1 MIFVILPQTCIEK
14 INDKIIDLSINTTSL
29 GEMSNEVQ
37 DYYISQLERIT
48 KKYFIVSIELKRKI
62 NMMLRDFMT

>member
-1 MIFVILPQTCIEK
+1 MNLEKIDDTQIMNYDFVILPQTCIEK

-37 DYYISQLERIT
+37 DYYISQLEKNYKNIC
-48 KKYFIVSIELKRKI
+48 IV
-62 NMMLRDFMT
+62 